1 MLLYQISASVL
12 HGKISK
18 NHIKTI
24 NLKYKPRRGM
34 KSLNCL
40 IDHILYHI
48 ELLNESGKQSME
60 VKHLRT
66 LALEIFKT
74 LNNLNPN
81 YIKEIFFIFIYGFIN

>member
-1 MLLYQISASVL
+1 
-12 HGKISK
+12 
-18 NHIKTI
+18 
-24 NLKYKPRRGM
+24 M

-48 ELLNESGKQSME
+48 EPLNESGKQSME
-60 VKHLRT
+60 VKRLRT